1 MLILTVKEGEKIF
14 IGDKTT
20 IKVVE
25 IRGAQIKLGIEA
37 PDDVSILREKL
48 AKAEKSIG
56 QNEVPGKIRP

>member
-20 IKVVE
+20 VKVVE
-25 IRGAQIKLGIEA
+25 IRGAQIRLGIEA

>member
-20 IKVVE
+20 VKVVE
-25 IRGAQIKLGIEA
+25 IRGAQIRLGIEA
-37 PDDVSILREKL
+37 PEDVSILREKL
-48 AKAEKSIG
+48 AKAEKSNG